1 MRRMPAPCPHDTPR
15 VTFRC
20 WNEDDEALAT
30 TLWGDPRVTALID
43 SRGPLDATAVRERLE
58 KDLRNQRE
66 NGMQF
71 WPFFLRSTGEL
82 AGCCGLRPRDPVL
95 RILELGYA
103 LRPEFWGKGLATE
116 AARAVVEH
124 AFGTLGATALFA
136 GHHPDNSASR
146 RTLEKLGF
154 RYTHDEP
161 FAPTRNVHPCYRL
174 DRP

>member
-1 MRRMPAPCPHDTPR
+1 MSALYPHDTAR

-20 WNEDDEALAT
+20 WTEDDEALAT

-43 SRGPLDATAVRERLE
+43 ARGHLEAAAVRERLE
-58 KDLRNQRE
+58 KDLRSQRQ

-82 AGCCGLRPRDPVL
+82 VGCCGLRLRDPV
-95 RILELGYA
+95 RRVLELGYA

-116 AARAVVEH
+116 AAGAVVEH
-124 AFGTLGATALFA
+124 AFATLGAAALFA
-136 GHHPDNSASR
+136 GHHPDNTASR

-161 FAPTRNVHPCYRL
+161 FAPTRRVHPCYWL
-174 DRP
+174 DSP